1 MSCSGIYILDSKG
14 KALISRNYRGDVETA
29 DVDKFMT
36 LVMEKE
42 EEGITSP
49 IIGNDGTEVRRAP
62 PGPITNTL
70 LRPTHPPPTPL
81 VGGRGRG

>member
-1 MSCSGIYILDSKG
+1 MSCSGVYILDSKG
-14 KALISRNYRGDVETA
+14 KSLISRNYRGDVETS

-49 IIGNDGTEVRRAP
+49 IIGMLE
-62 PGPITNTL
+62 TL
-70 LRPTHPPPTPL
+70 FCWY
-81 VGGRGRG
+81 

>member
-1 MSCSGIYILDSKG
+1 MSCSGVYILDSKG
-14 KALISRNYRGDVETA
+14 KSLISRNYRGDVETS

-49 IIGNDGTEVRRAP
+49 IIGREERKLCAF
-62 PGPITNTL
+62 
-70 LRPTHPPPTPL
+70 
-81 VGGRGRG
+81 

>member
-1 MSCSGIYILDSKG
+1 MRKDQSTVTIMSCSGVYILDSKG
-14 KALISRNYRGDVETA
+14 KALISRNYRGDVETS

-49 IIGNDGTEVRRAP
+49 IIG
-62 PGPITNTL
+62 
-70 LRPTHPPPTPL
+70 
-81 VGGRGRG
+81 

>member
-1 MSCSGIYILDSKG
+1 MSCSGVYILDSKG
-14 KALISRNYRGDVETA
+14 KSLISRNYRGDVETS

-49 IIGNDGTEVRRAP
+49 IIGMLE
-62 PGPITNTL
+62 TL
-70 LRPTHPPPTPL
+70 TLFC
-81 VGGRGRG
+81 

>member
-14 KALISRNYRGDVETA
+14 KALISRNYRGDVESA

-49 IIGNDGTEVRRAP
+49 IIGKDC
-62 PGPITNTL
+62 
-70 LRPTHPPPTPL
+70 
-81 VGGRGRG
+81 

>member
-1 MSCSGIYILDSKG
+1 MSCSGVYILDSKG
-14 KALISRNYRGDVETA
+14 KALISRNYRGDVETS

-49 IIGNDGTEVRRAP
+49 IIGE
-62 PGPITNTL
+62 
-70 LRPTHPPPTPL
+70 
-81 VGGRGRG
+81 RGRERSTGCRTVVFQRCVFRCFVRLVNDLF

>member
-1 MSCSGIYILDSKG
+1 MSCSGVYILDSKG
-14 KALISRNYRGDVETA
+14 KSLISRNYRGDVETS

-49 IIGNDGTEVRRAP
+49 IIGMLESLFCYIQRCSKTIA
-62 PGPITNTL
+62 I
-70 LRPTHPPPTPL
+70 
-81 VGGRGRG
+81 